1 MKYNAKDPYGT
12 REHNK
17 RIGNPFTVT
26 RSPQA
31 WARWENTQLAV
42 RLFLFLFVWGPIV
55 AFIAYWCLYALVAVA
70 GE

>member
-1 MKYNAKDPYGT
+1 MRYNEKDAYGL
-12 REHNK
+12 REHNR

-31 WARWENTQLAV
+31 WARWENTKLAI
-42 RLFLFLFVWGPIV
+42 RLFLFLFVWGPLV
-55 AFIAYWCLYALVAVA
+55 AFIAYWCLFALVAVA

>member
-1 MKYNAKDPYGT
+1 MKYNTADPYGT
-12 REHNK
+12 RQHNK

-31 WARWENTQLAV
+31 WARWENTKLAV
-42 RLFLFLFVWGPIV
+42 RLFAFLFVYVPIV
-55 AFIAYWCLYALVAVA
+55 CVAAYFALFALVAVA